1 MKANIRMFNK
11 MLKKEL
17 EFLKESHD
25 IAHSLVESIQSHVAF
40 IEFNPQGII
49 IDANQLFTNVVGYEK
64 SNIIGQ
70 HHRIFC
76 DTSEANSAEYQDFW
90 KNLGNGQSQSGTFKR
105 KDIDGNLLWLEAT
118 YFPVTID
125 GQVTR
130 VIKIASDVTKKHESF
145 QSQVAITQA
154 LDLAMA
160 TIEFTP
166 DGNIIS
172 ANKNFLQTVGYNLS
186 NIQGKH
192 HKILCTDNFYQDNP
206 NFWMELSQGIFKS
219 GQFERKDANNKTVWL
234 EATYNPIYDAKGNVT
249 KIIKFA
255 SDITTR
261 IENAKAVSAAAEIA
275 CSTAEETAQIGI
287 QGSDILQNAIATSN
301 AISQQVIV
309 AVQMNEELNAQSAQI
324 DSIVS
329 TISAIADQT
338 NLLALNAAI
347 EAARAGDLGRG
358 FAVVADEVRSLAA
371 RTTQSTNEIGAV
383 VTENQALTQNI
394 TKQISSVAE
403 SAEKGS
409 DLILEVSK
417 VMDEIIEGATNV
429 SETVSSLSL
438 DK

>member
-1 MKANIRMFNK
+1 MFNK
-11 MLKKEL
+11 KLKKEL
-17 EFLKESHD
+17 EVLKESHD
-25 IAHSLVESIQSHVAF
+25 IAHSLVDSIQNHVAF
-40 IEFNPQGII
+40 IEFSPQGII

-64 SNIIGQ
+64 SKIIGQ

-76 DTSEANSAEYQDFW
+76 DPTETNSAEYQDFW
-90 KNLGNGQSQSGTFKR
+90 KNLSNGQSQRGTFKR
-105 KDIDGNLLWLEAT
+105 KDINGNVLWLEAT
-118 YFPVTID
+118 YFPVTMD

-130 VIKIASDVTKKHESF
+130 VIKIASDVTQKYEDL
-145 QSQVAITQA
+145 QSQIAITQA
-154 LDLAMA
+154 LDRALA

-172 ANKNFLQTVGYNLS
+172 ANENFLQTVGYRLS
-186 NIQGKH
+186 DIQGKH
-192 HKILCTDNFYQDNP
+192 HRIFCNDNFYQDNP
-206 NFWMELSQGIFKS
+206 NFWVELSQGNFKS
-219 GQFERKDANNKTVWL
+219 GQFERKDANHNTVWL
-234 EATYNPIYDAKGNVT
+234 EATYNPIYDPKGNVI

-261 IENAKAVSAAAEIA
+261 IEKNKAVSAAAEIA
-275 CSTAEETAQIGI
+275 YLTAKETVQIGI
-287 QGSDILQNAIATSN
+287 QGADILQNSITTSE

-309 AVQMNEELNAQSAQI
+309 AVQLIEELNAQSAQI
-324 DSIVS
+324 GSIVS

-347 EAARAGDLGRG
+347 EAARAGELGRG

-371 RTTQSTNEIGAV
+371 RTTKSTNEIGAV

-403 SAEKGS
+403 SSEKGS
-409 DLILEVSK
+409 NLILDVSK

-438 DK
+438 D